1 MEVESSEVAL
11 CWAGDCGCMCVWGD
25 VAGIRG
31 GRRCSGQHTDV
42 HIDVAPGGCAA
53 RDDRFHSLVRVSRH
67 DLMQACPVAA
77 MGFHAIE
84 VVEVWVAHFGGE
96 VGSTLGKAALQCR

>member
-53 RDDRFHSLVRVSRH
+53 RDDCFRSLVRVNRH